1 MLGVSRLDGSRKFD
15 VVIAGAGPAG
25 LATALFLVKN
35 RPSLAGRIVAIE
47 KSAHPRFKVCAGGLI
62 PKTMLA
68 LDELGIA
75 LDVPKVEV
83 IRGEAATPVGDVNLS
98 RDGDVLATVI
108 RRDLFDSML
117 ARAAVEA
124 GVEIVQRDRVLDIV
138 QEPDSVRVTTERGIF
153 DAQILVG
160 ADGSGSRVRRAVF
173 GARKETIG
181 RALMTDIAV
190 DPERTPEFIE
200 QRYRFD
206 FQCVSRGIN
215 GYSWSFPCLIGDAPH
230 LNVGI
235 YDQRPRELEGEGGEQ
250 KRMIAELV
258 AAFPELPLDGL
269 KRRATRWHSFPI
281 RWFDAHDSY
290 ARGRVMLA
298 GDAAGVDPLM
308 GEGIS
313 CAFEHGKL
321 AANAICK
328 FLDGNS
334 SAIRAYDRALHEGA
348 VGKKL
353 SKLAFAA
360 RNFYGPH
367 SRLFFR
373 IASVSRRAQEIGVD
387 WYNGARHLD
396 EMPTHRLVARWARAV
411 LLGDPLR

>member
-1 MLGVSRLDGSRKFD
+1 MNSSRKFD

-35 RPSLAGRIVAIE
+35 RPNLAGRIVAIE

-68 LDELGIA
+68 LGELGIA

-83 IRGEAATPVGDVNLS
+83 LRGEATTPVGDVNLS
-98 RDGDVLATVI
+98 RGGDVLATVI

-117 ARAAVEA
+117 ARAAAES
-124 GVEIVQRDRVLDIV
+124 GVEIVQRDRVLDVV
-138 QEPDSVRVTTERGIF
+138 QDADNVRVSTERATYE
-153 DAQILVG
+153 AQVLVG

-190 DPERTPEFIE
+190 DPERTPEFVE

-206 FQCVSRGIN
+206 FRCVSRGIN

-235 YDQRPRELEGEGGEQ
+235 YDQRPRELEQKGGEQ
-250 KRMIAELV
+250 KLMIAELV

-269 KRRATRWHSFPI
+269 NRRATRWHSFPI
-281 RWFDAHDSY
+281 RWFDARDSY

-321 AANAICK
+321 AANAIGK
-328 FLDGNS
+328 FLDGDS
-334 SAIRAYDRALHEGA
+334 GAIGAYDRALHDGA

-360 RNFYGPH
+360 RHFYSPH
-367 SRLFFR
+367 GRLFFR
-373 IASVSRRAQEIGVD
+373 IAGVSRRAQEIGVD

-396 EMPTHRLVARWARAV
+396 EMPTHRLLARWARAV
-411 LLGDPLR
+411 LLGDSLR